1 MKVIAIKWD
10 YLRLTIPEFAPT
22 EAPDQKFSVESH
34 QDRLTIPEFA
44 PTEAHPCR
52 QPYFPP
58 RFAAVGERQ
67 GIAAFQ
73 MSMSAG

>member
-1 MKVIAIKWD
+1 LIWNS
-10 YLRLTIPEFAPT
+10 L
-22 EAPDQKFSVESH
+22 H
-34 QDRLTIPEFA
+34 RLTIPEFA

-58 RFAAVGERQ
+58 QFAAVGERQ